1 MITAMATITVDP
13 ADPLALHK
21 LIYLNKIQTLKMFLA
36 PYTAQHSSTVD
47 VAGADGTHDTCPQKK
62 SHHHPQINTLDH
74 HLLAPLHL
82 AVMLNR
88 KEAVSLLLK
97 AGANPMVRS
106 GTGWT
111 PRQEAT
117 SLGDRDM
124 IELLTRHQRKE
135 FSGSFKHKAM
145 NLVKQLSNV
154 PTFILLFCLDV
165 RIIEAVTHARTVY
178 QPVGSGPVLLSVTV
192 VTFPAQIP
200 VYVPAVEQFLISNF

>member
-1 MITAMATITVDP
+1 MATIAIDP

-21 LIYLNKIQTLKMFLA
+21 LIYLNKVQTLKMFLA
-36 PYTAQHSSTVD
+36 PHTAQHSSTVD
-47 VAGADGTHDTCPQKK
+47 AAGADSTHDTYPQKK
-62 SHHHPQINTLDH
+62 YHHPQINTLDH

-88 KEAVSLLLK
+88 REAVSLLLK
-97 AGANPMVRS
+97 AGANPMARS

-165 RIIEAVTHARTVY
+165 RIIEVITYARTVY
-178 QPVGSGPVLLSVTV
+178 QPVGFGPVLLSVAV
-192 VTFPAQIP
+192 VTAPANIP
-200 VYVPAVEQFLISNF
+200 VCSNG

>member
-1 MITAMATITVDP
+1 MNTAMAIIIVDP

-21 LIYLNKIQTLKMFLA
+21 LIYLNKVQTLKMFLA
-36 PYTAQHSSTVD
+36 PYAQHSSTAD
-47 VAGADGTHDTCPQKK
+47 ATGADGTHDTHPQKY
-62 SHHHPQINTLDH
+62 SQQHHPQINTLDH

-97 AGANPMVRS
+97 AGANPMARS

-111 PRQEAT
+111 PRQEAI
-117 SLGDRDM
+117 SLGDRSL

-135 FSGSFKHKAM
+135 FSGSFKQKAT

-154 PTFILLFCLDV
+154 ISTFVVCL
-165 RIIEAVTHARTVY
+165 
-178 QPVGSGPVLLSVTV
+178 
-192 VTFPAQIP
+192 
-200 VYVPAVEQFLISNF
+200 

>member
-1 MITAMATITVDP
+1 MATIAVDP

-21 LIYLNKIQTLKMFLA
+21 LVYLNKVQTLKMFLA
-36 PYTAQHSSTVD
+36 PYAQRSSQATPSSTNGD
-47 VAGADGTHDTCPQKK
+47 ANRDAQDWKEEQKEQQY
-62 SHHHPQINTLDH
+62 HPHINSLDH

-82 AVMLNR
+82 AVMLHR

-97 AGANPMVRS
+97 AGANPMTRS

-117 SLGDRDM
+117 SLGDRSL
-124 IELLTRHQRKE
+124 IELLTRYQRKE

-154 PTFILLFCLDV
+154 LCIPLSCFEL
-165 RIIEAVTHARTVY
+165 AN
-178 QPVGSGPVLLSVTV
+178 VLSTLNPS
-192 VTFPAQIP
+192 
-200 VYVPAVEQFLISNF
+200 ES